1 MPETDA
7 PAAVHAGIPN
17 PLRGALW
24 ILLSCA
30 CFSGIAVLIRHVSSG
45 LHPFEIVFF
54 RNLFGL
60 AFMVPWFLT
69 RGRASLR
76 TDRPLVHGLRALSG
90 IGAMLC
96 WFTAVTLMPLAEATA
111 LSFVAPL
118 FATAGAA
125 AFLGE
130 QVGVRRWAAIAAG
143 FAGAMVILR
152 PGVGAMSPPA
162 LLVLLG
168 ACFTA
173 ATMLLVKTLSR
184 QDSPGTI
191 VLYMG
196 LLITPISALPA
207 VFVWQMP
214 SVPELAWL
222 VAIGLLGT
230 IGHIALAR
238 AFAVAD
244 ATAVM
249 PVNFSRLIFAA
260 LLGYAVFGERPDG
273 WTWVGAGVIFSATVF
288 TAHREARLAKRRP
301 AKDGEAPP
309 VPLAAEKSDPV

>member
-1 MPETDA
+1 MPDSNDR
-7 PAAVHAGIPN
+7 AAIRAGISN
-17 PLRGALW
+17 PIRGALW
-24 ILLSCA
+24 ILFSCA
-30 CFSGIAVLIRHVSSG
+30 CFSGIAALIRHVSTG

-60 AFMVPWFLT
+60 LFMVPWFLT

-76 TDRPLVHGLRALSG
+76 TGRPLVHGFRALSG
-90 IGAMLC
+90 VGAMLC
-96 WFTAVTLMPLAEATA
+96 WFTAVTLMPLAEAVA

-130 QVGVRRWAAIAAG
+130 QVDVRRWAAIVVG
-143 FAGAMVILR
+143 FVGALVILR
-152 PGVGAMSPPA
+152 PGAGVIVLPA

-173 ATMLLVKTLSR
+173 TTMLLVKTLSR
-184 QDSPGTI
+184 QDPPGTI

-196 LLITPISALPA
+196 LLITPISVVPA
-207 VFVWQMP
+207 VFVWETP
-214 SVPELAWL
+214 SAEELAWL

-238 AFAVAD
+238 AFAVAE

-260 LLGYAVFGERPDG
+260 LLGYVVFGERPDA

-301 AKDGEAPP
+301 TKKEEAPP

>member
-1 MPETDA
+1 MPDSNDR
-7 PAAVHAGIPN
+7 AAIRAGISN
-17 PLRGALW
+17 PIRGALW

-30 CFSGIAVLIRHVSSG
+30 CFSGIAALIRHVSTG

-60 AFMVPWFLT
+60 MFMVPWFLT

-76 TDRPLVHGLRALSG
+76 TSRPLVHGFRALSG
-90 IGAMLC
+90 VGAMLC
-96 WFTAVTLMPLAEATA
+96 WFTAVTLMPLAEAAA

-130 QVGVRRWAAIAAG
+130 QVGVRRWAAIVVG
-143 FAGAMVILR
+143 FVGALVILR
-152 PGVGAMSPPA
+152 PGAGVIVMPA

-173 ATMLLVKTLSR
+173 TTMLLVKTLSR
-184 QDSPGTI
+184 QDPPGTI

-196 LLITPISALPA
+196 LLITPISAVPA
-207 VFVWQMP
+207 VFVWEAP
-214 SVPELAWL
+214 SALELAWL
-222 VAIGLLGT
+222 VAIGMFGT
-230 IGHIALAR
+230 VGHIALAR

-249 PVNFSRLIFAA
+249 PVNFSRLIFTA
-260 LLGYAVFGERPDG
+260 LLGYVVFGERADV

-288 TAHREARLAKRRP
+288 TAHREARRTKQRAII
-301 AKDGEAPP
+301 DGAASPI
-309 VPLAAEKSDPV
+309 PLAAEKSDPI

>member
-1 MPETDA
+1 MPESTA
-7 PAAVHAGIPN
+7 RAALRAGVHDPV
-17 PLRGALW
+17 RGALW

-30 CFSGIAVLIRHVSSG
+30 CFSLIAIFVRHVSTG

-60 AFMVPWFLT
+60 AFMAPWFFT
-69 RGRASLR
+69 RGRVSLR
-76 TDRPLVHGLRALSG
+76 TDRPLLHGFRALSG
-90 IGAMLC
+90 VGAMLC

-118 FATAGAA
+118 FATAGAVV
-125 AFLGE
+125 FLGE
-130 QVGVRRWAAIAAG
+130 RVGVRRRIAIAIG

-152 PGVGAMSPPA
+152 PGAGAIVPPA

-173 ATMLLVKTLSR
+173 TTMLLVKSLSR
-184 QDSPGTI
+184 QDPPGTI

-196 LLITPISALPA
+196 LLITPISAVPA
-207 VFVWQMP
+207 VFVWVTP

-222 VAIGLLGT
+222 IGIGLLGT

-260 LLGYAVFGERPDG
+260 ILGYMFFDERPDR
-273 WTWVGAGVIFSATVF
+273 WTWAGAVVIFAATVF
-288 TAHREARLAKRRP
+288 TAHREARLAKRHQDRE
-301 AKDGEAPP
+301 GRAPP
-309 VPLAAEKSDPV
+309 VPLAVEKNDLL

>member
-1 MPETDA
+1 LPDSNDR
-7 PAAVHAGIPN
+7 AAIRAGISN
-17 PLRGALW
+17 PIRGALW

-30 CFSGIAVLIRHVSSG
+30 CFSSIAALIRQVSAE

-60 AFMVPWFLT
+60 MFMVPWFLT

-76 TDRPLVHGLRALSG
+76 TSRPLVHGFRAVSG
-90 IGAMLC
+90 VGAMLC

-125 AFLGE
+125 VFLGE
-130 QVGVRRWAAIAAG
+130 QVGVRRWAALIVG
-143 FAGAMVILR
+143 FVGTLVILR
-152 PGVGAMSPPA
+152 PGAGVIVLPA

-173 ATMLLVKTLSR
+173 TTLLLIKTLSR
-184 QDSPGTI
+184 RNPPGTI

-196 LLITPISALPA
+196 LLVTPISAIPA
-207 VFVWQMP
+207 VFVWETP
-214 SVPELAWL
+214 SALAFAWL
-222 VAIGLLGT
+222 AAIGLLGT
-230 IGHIALAR
+230 VGHIALAR
-238 AFAVAD
+238 AFAAAE
-244 ATAVM
+244 ATAVI

-260 LLGYAVFGERPDG
+260 LLGYAVFGEPPDR
-273 WTWVGAGVIFSATVF
+273 WTWVGAGVVFSATVF
-288 TAHREARLAKRRP
+288 TAHREGRRAKQRTTF
-301 AKDGEAPP
+301 DGAAPP
-309 VPLAAEKSDPV
+309 GSRTAEKSDPI